1 MNAIDDQKMRLE
13 TEALHESSTMEQ
25 FYGPCGGTM
34 KKIGTSWYLSNMR
47 YHEVP
52 KFYTSWYLFKNRRI
66 ALNHECSEVVM
77 VVNTGIQ
84 TFGTDR
90 RTATIRSL
98 PTFRCYIY
106 ESKHDLI
113 SSSNKFGAKF
123 LMGTW
128 CGVCMW
134 KKPNNISV
142 IN

>member
-13 TEALHESSTMEQ
+13 TEALHESSTMKYHF
-25 FYGPCGGTM
+25 FYC
-34 KKIGTSWYLSNMR
+34 KFSTSWYLSNMR

-66 ALNHECSEVVM
+66 ALNHECSEVAM

-106 ESKHDLI
+106 ESMHDLI

>member
-1 MNAIDDQKMRLE
+1 
-13 TEALHESSTMEQ
+13 MEQ

-34 KKIGTSWYLSNMR
+34 KYHFFYCKFGTSWYLSTMR

-52 KFYTSWYLFKNRRI
+52 KFTLKFWYL
-66 ALNHECSEVVM
+66 M

-90 RTATIRSL
+90 RTATIRSF

-106 ESKHDLI
+106 VSKHDLI

-123 LMGTW
+123 LTGTW